1 MTDSQPKIVR
11 VKPPKRLVRLTS
23 PLMRVL
29 AARSKTMSRFMLVL
43 HFTGRKT
50 GRAYVVPIGYR
61 TEAGRLMTLS
71 NDVWR
76 LNFEG
81 GRDLEVT
88 HLRQR
93 QPARATLDTDW
104 GALADFYIDKFEE
117 MGAKKVAADL
127 GMKVNLDR
135 APTREAWIEAL
146 QREGMSRIWIDL
158 SPELIP

>member
-1 MTDSQPKIVR
+1 MKASPPEIER
-11 VKPPKRLVRLTS
+11 VKPPKWLVRLSS
-23 PLMRVL
+23 PLMRTL
-29 AARSKTMSRFMLVL
+29 AARSKTMSQYMLIL

-50 GRAYVVPIGYR
+50 GREYQVPIGYL
-61 TEAGRLMTLS
+61 TETGRLMTLS

-88 HLRQR
+88 HLRRR
-93 QPARATLDTDW
+93 QPARATLEAAS
-104 GALADFYIDKFEE
+104 GVLADYYVEKFQE

-127 GMKVNLDR
+127 GMKVNVER
-135 APTREAWIEAL
+135 TPTREEWIEAL

-158 SPELIP
+158 NPY